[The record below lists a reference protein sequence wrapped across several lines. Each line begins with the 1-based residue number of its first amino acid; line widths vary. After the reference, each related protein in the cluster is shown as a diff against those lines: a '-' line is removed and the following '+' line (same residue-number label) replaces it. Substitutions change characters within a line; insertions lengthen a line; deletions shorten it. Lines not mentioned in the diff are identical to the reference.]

1 MAKSFMALGLM
12 AAGATAAALLIIGH
26 PHAQTREAA
35 SPALGQAGAAEP
47 MAANSPTLAKAPP
60 PLAGDWSVPNPDR
73 LPNDDWGKTVRYG
86 RDLIT
91 RTYALIGPEAADGG
105 HRYAGNNL
113 SCESCHLEAGTK
125 QFGLPF
131 QGVFADFPN
140 YRARSGTVGT
150 IEDRING
157 CMARS
162 MNGRA
167 LPLDSPEMTAI
178 VAYLKFLSTGRPV
191 GAPTLGRGPGR
202 MPELTRA
209 ADPVR
214 GKVVYAQT
222 CAACHGGNGEG
233 QRAGRVGDARGYS
246 VPPLWGD
253 DSFNDGA
260 GMNRLISAADF
271 IHGNMPSGTSW
282 RQPVLSVQDS
292 WDVAAYV
299 LSQPRPRK
307 DHLERD
313 FPVRTQKPVDA
324 AYGPY
329 ADGFGAAQHKYGPF
343 QPIREKLAALK
354 AAAIAPHS
362 DHQEGN
368 RP

>member
-1 MAKSFMALGLM
+1 
-12 AAGATAAALLIIGH
+12 
-26 PHAQTREAA
+26 
-35 SPALGQAGAAEP
+35 
-47 MAANSPTLAKAPP
+47 
-60 PLAGDWSVPNPDR
+60 
-73 LPNDDWGKTVRYG
+73 
-86 RDLIT
+86 
-91 RTYALIGPEAADGG
+91 
-105 HRYAGNNL
+105 
-113 SCESCHLEAGTK
+113 
-125 QFGLPF
+125 
-131 QGVFADFPN
+131 
-140 YRARSGTVGT
+140 
-150 IEDRING
+150 
-157 CMARS
+157 
-162 MNGRA
+162 
-167 LPLDSPEMTAI
+167 
-178 VAYLKFLSTGRPV
+178 
-191 GAPTLGRGPGR
+191 
-202 MPELTRA
+202 
-209 ADPVR
+209 
-214 GKVVYAQT
+214 
-222 CAACHGGNGEG
+222 
-233 QRAGRVGDARGYS
+233 

-260 GMNRLISAADF
+260 GMSRLISAADF

-354 AAAIAPHS
+354 AAAIASHS
-362 DHQEGN
+362 DHQGGN